1 MVTKEE
7 SEKYYL
13 AIGRFVCAFSNLE
26 LELKADLTTV
36 LGLTFAD
43 GRRLLVHDFAMT
55 CTIVESVLSNRAGD
69 ESSAELRK
77 IIKACRA
84 LNNHR
89 IKIVHGFWRIGEE
102 EDRSEVGYLSRS
114 TLKIESHYRNHEEIT
129 KLADEAERLADALG
143 RWLDNLPPEIRP
155 QRSFEGH
162 EE

>member
-1 MVTKEE
+1 V
-7 SEKYYL
+7 
-13 AIGRFVCAFSNLE
+13 
-26 LELKADLTTV
+26 
-36 LGLTFAD
+36 
-43 GRRLLVHDFAMT
+43 
-55 CTIVESVLSNRAGD
+55 VLSNRAGD
-69 ESSAELRK
+69 ESSAELK
-77 IIKACRA
+77 KLIKGCRA

-89 IKIVHGFWRIGEE
+89 IKIVHGFWRIGE

-129 KLADEAERLADALG
+129 ELADEAERLANALR